1 MIRIIE
7 SMGELF
13 LIVILLVIYFIGF
26 FAGKGWERSTW
37 EEKISEESK
46 PKKIIR
52 R

>member
-13 LIVILLVIYFIGF
+13 LMIILLVIYFIGF
-26 FAGKGWERSTW
+26 FAGKGWERSKW
-37 EEKISEESK
+37 EERISEEPK
-46 PKKIIR
+46 PKKAR